1 MDRLLRLVIEAESHE
16 FHTEKAAFRY
26 DCRRYTAMVR
36 AGWRVVRFVYE
47 DVMARQDYVREV
59 LTDLVALGPQT
70 TYVDHVPGVDRRVM
84 GGI

>member
-1 MDRLLRLVIEAESHE
+1 MTRPRSPGAAAAPR
-16 FHTEKAAFRY
+16 TEKAAFRY

-47 DVMARQDYVREV
+47 DVMARQDDVREV

-70 TYVDHVPGVDRRVM
+70 TYVDHVPGLDRRVM